1 MNDTRDVML
10 VIDNVPPESLTRVWQ
25 GLSLVAQG
33 HAEDGHAVSLRTYRD
48 EDEDEAEMA
57 DVYGPSEES
66 R

>member
-1 MNDTRDVML
+1 M
-10 VIDNVPPESLTRVWQ
+10 WQ

-48 EDEDEAEMA
+48 EDEDEAEMS